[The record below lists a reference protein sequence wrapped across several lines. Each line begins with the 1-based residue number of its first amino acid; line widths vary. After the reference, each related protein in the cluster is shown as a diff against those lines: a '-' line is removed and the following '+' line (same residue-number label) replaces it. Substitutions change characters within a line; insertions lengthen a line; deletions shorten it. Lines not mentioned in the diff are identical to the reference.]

1 MAIKIPNGPSAQGTI
16 AMQVSELRNH
26 GVAEPLGG
34 ALPIKAAQPLAVYV
48 CGLSALASE
57 GVVSSAVHKGWRY
70 LLTNGQ
76 PVPVGGTE
84 PVGGTSRHDVAIADA
99 MGNANDAAAFSSLTH
114 GLPAERLVQASAVA
128 QSEFGA
134 SPEEFE
140 PRILEIP
147 ALNTTALWM
156 HGATGD
162 SFIPYLEGAGTP
174 SAPNISEN
182 FADKIKERAAA
193 QLQKAV
199 TMKPDSDDPPN

>member
-16 AMQVSELRNH
+16 AKQVSELRNR

-48 CGLSALASE
+48 CGLSDLAKR
-57 GVVSSAVHKGWRY
+57 GVESSAVHKGWRY

-76 PVPVGGTE
+76 PVPVGGAE
-84 PVGGTSRHDVAIADA
+84 PVGGTPRRDVAIADA
-99 MGNANDAAAFSSLTH
+99 IPDAKGVAAFSSLTH
-114 GLPAERLVQASAVA
+114 GLPAERLVQASVVA

-156 HGATGD
+156 HGTAGD
-162 SFIPYLEGAGTP
+162 SFIPYLDGAGTP
-174 SAPNISEN
+174 SAPKVSEG
-182 FADKIKERAAA
+182 FADKIKVRAAA
-193 QLQKAV
+193 QLRKV
-199 TMKPDSDDPPN
+199 VPMKPSGGDPSN